1 MSIPLMADIVEAVPA
16 VKCVKLESTPTAAR
30 TRQLIN
36 TMTGR
41 PGILNRPTI
50 LTGLGGLY
58 GVPPPFP
65 IRMPSAFPEVLIAMV
80 AASKL
85 QGGSASE
92 ECAKIFKEYTK
103 AIRVAQLLLR
113 SPPSSSLEPKRR
125 PLHSRFRL
133 LRQPIDVDG

>member
-58 GVPPPFP
+58 GVPPPFT
-65 IRMPSAFPEVLIAMV
+65 IRMPSVCPLDCAFHNTLRPLTFE
-80 AASKL
+80 
-85 QGGSASE
+85 
-92 ECAKIFKEYTK
+92 
-103 AIRVAQLLLR
+103 LLLQDH
-113 SPPSSSLEPKRR
+113 SSW
-125 PLHSRFRL
+125 
-133 LRQPIDVDG
+133 QPVRTVL

>member
-1 MSIPLMADIVEAVPA
+1 
-16 VKCVKLESTPTAAR
+16 
-30 TRQLIN
+30 
-36 TMTGR
+36 MTG
-41 PGILNRPTI
+41 
-50 LTGLGGLY
+50 
-58 GVPPPFP
+58 F
-65 IRMPSAFPEVLIAMV
+65 AFPEVLIAMV

-113 SPPSSSLEPKRR
+113 SPPPSSSLEPKRR
-125 PLHSRFRL
+125 PLYSRFRL